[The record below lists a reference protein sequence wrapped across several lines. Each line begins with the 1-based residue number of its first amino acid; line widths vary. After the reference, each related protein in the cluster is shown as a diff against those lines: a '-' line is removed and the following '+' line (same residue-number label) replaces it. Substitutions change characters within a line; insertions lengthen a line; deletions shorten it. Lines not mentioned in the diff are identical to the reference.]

1 MPVGQADCCRLC
13 CVPVLID
20 SKLIILL
27 VYGPLVGANCVCVSF
42 LSYYFPMGALFVF
55 AQLVGGLTD
64 PRQVLQ
70 VMEVPLPPIYLK

>member
-1 MPVGQADCCRLC
+1 MA
-13 CVPVLID
+13 
-20 SKLIILL
+20 LL
-27 VYGPLVGANCVCVSF
+27 WGANCVCVSF
-42 LSYYFPMGALFVF
+42 LSYYFPMGVLFVF

>member
-1 MPVGQADCCRLC
+1 
-13 CVPVLID
+13 
-20 SKLIILL
+20 
-27 VYGPLVGANCVCVSF
+27 
-42 LSYYFPMGALFVF
+42 MGVLFVF